1 MPQACVSYLAF
12 FTLVWW
18 IWASQVAYDIRFP
31 KSDWVHWVFVFL
43 QFIVFCALSA
53 FTKDFD
59 IGYKII
65 VNKDKLAV
73 ARTQLQDGFTQE
85 EVSAF
90 QYREEHLPLMNAR
103 GISMVMVFSR
113 LVLLSQYLIG
123 QCPTNRPYVTMRV
136 LIMMY
141 TCILAFY
148 QAATLEEWTTTK
160 EIIWRCW
167 KAEKLR
173 SLRTHVCSLIISA
186 LFYTAASIL
195 LRTSIGSE
203 KSVQIIK
210 IILWYLP
217 LLLEAAMHFLA
228 ITQMGHVLYPTERIF
243 GRSAAIFV
251 VILGGGMLQ
260 LQQKI
265 II

>member
-1 MPQACVSYLAF
+1 MPQACVSYLLF

-18 IWASQVAYDIRFP
+18 IWVSQVAYDIRFT
-31 KSDWVHWVFVFL
+31 KGDWVHRVSVFL
-43 QFIVFCALSA
+43 QFIVFCALAA

-65 VNKDKLAV
+65 VNKDESAAV
-73 ARTQLQDGFTQE
+73 QTQLQDGLTNE
-85 EVSAF
+85 EVNAS
-90 QYREEHLPLMNAR
+90 QYREDHLPLMNAR
-103 GISMVMVFSR
+103 GISTVMVFSR
-113 LVLLSQYLIG
+113 LLLLSQYLISER
-123 QCPTNRPYVTMRV
+123 PTTRPGDNVRV
-136 LIMMY
+136 LIMM
-141 TCILAFY
+141 CAFILALY

-160 EIIWRCW
+160 ELISRCW
-167 KAEKLR
+167 KAKKLR
-173 SLRTHVCSLIISA
+173 SLRTHVCSLILSA

-228 ITQMGHVLYPTERIF
+228 MTQSGHVFYPMVRMCVH
-243 GRSAAIFV
+243 G
-251 VILGGGMLQ
+251 
-260 LQQKI
+260 
-265 II
+265 